1 MLTSIAL
8 VLLCGFSASVLV
20 KKCHLPP
27 LCGMLMVGILLGPY
41 AFGLLDDSL
50 LSVSAAIR
58 QMALTI
64 ILLRAGLSLDLSA
77 LRRVGRSA
85 VLLSFLPATLEIIGY
100 VLVAPPLLGIS
111 RIEAAVMGTV
121 LGAVSPAVIVPR
133 MLKCMEE
140 GRGTEHGIPQ
150 MITAGASCDDVF
162 VIVLFTSFVQIADGG
177 TVKPQVFLRIPV
189 SIGVGIACGLLC
201 GLLLTILLRYASRHG
216 MDAFRVTILLL
227 AFSLLLVGMET
238 NIDAYVPFSGLL
250 AVMAC
255 ACVYAA
261 KSDGKLVKTVSGQ
274 YGKLWSVAEI
284 FLFVLVGAAVDVR
297 YTFAT
302 GLSALFVIVLT
313 LLFRAAGV
321 WLCTL
326 GTPLTARERL
336 FCVLAYLPKATVQ
349 AAIGSVPLSMGL
361 PCGQIVLSVAVCAIL
376 VTAPLGALAID
387 TTYKKLLS

>member
-1 MLTSIAL
+1 
-8 VLLCGFSASVLV
+8 
-20 KKCHLPP
+20 
-27 LCGMLMVGILLGPY
+27 
-41 AFGLLDDSL
+41 
-50 LSVSAAIR
+50 
-58 QMALTI
+58 
-64 ILLRAGLSLDLSA
+64 
-77 LRRVGRSA
+77 
-85 VLLSFLPATLEIIGY
+85 
-100 VLVAPPLLGIS
+100 
-111 RIEAAVMGTV
+111 MGTV
-121 LGAVSPAVIVPR
+121 LGAVSPAVVVPR

-162 VIVLFTSFVQIADGG
+162 VIVLFTSFVQMAGGG

-189 SIGVGIACGLLC
+189 SIGVGIACGLLG

-216 MDAFRVTILLL
+216 MDAFRVTILLF
-227 AFSLLLVGMET
+227 AFSLLLVGVET
-238 NIDAYVPFSGLL
+238 TVDAYVPFSGLL

-387 TTYKKLLS
+387 VTYKKLLS